1 MKPLLSRTTD
11 VKTEE
16 DFIRIDVP
24 LVNITGN
31 LGLDE
36 ISSHRRLDTDELFDL
51 IYDVTPRPYYSR
63 LSTPTTKSY
72 ETFTPLPTIQ
82 ENVLSIIYNNSAVK
96 SGKSWEFIE
105 DLMESFNFTA
115 ASQIITENATNPFSK
130 SDPSTLL
137 THTYSSI
144 PTEYSVSTEHESGSL
159 VNHKSFEN
167 VVQAAPDIA
176 VLLNKY
182 NVESLPKQK
191 DNVTSHVRKKRY
203 IKALEI
209 ENARPRN
216 LTTLKSMTR
225 TTEKVYRYSDMQDL
239 AQLVE
244 LEDDE
249 IQGRVALR
257 YLRKYVGSALFNICD
272 YNEPKARQVY
282 LFNSS
287 RIVIAISNFT
297 MDRMTLVVTP
307 ASTLMSSVGRC
318 PPAHLECQVAGT
330 RVCIDATNECDG
342 VPNCGAYDIYDEDR
356 LRCGWSLG
364 LQHNVCLAACTFL
377 AVILTILYTI
387 HYWLKR
393 CVPRVS
399 EAFFVYSDT
408 SENTLYLDSIM
419 RSPNDNTDDYSKLFY
434 QANIFDDDEEFM
446 KMNTK
451 TSRCSRLKSFLLS
464 CILFKKKTIAK
475 ECIDDPAAHEML
487 NMPSIPRK
495 IYSFTEYE
503 LRDITPVIKD
513 AMVQTGSSLE
523 IRDTGNRNENY
534 QTRTRNKASI
544 SSDLDQAFSD
554 NSNELNILKLIRNL
568 KISPKP
574 SDESQSN
581 LFVNKKEDYASHKIH
596 VTEEEKELHS
606 TLYEPSTSV
615 AKKQKIQKTTVAEV
629 HPIKP
634 KPVLSKHLRFDED
647 ITTIP
652 SPGYEDDDSESHQ
665 SVVGVGSSRH
675 LTTIEEVDEHVSSS
689 NDFMRFWRSGK
700 NKKSQKKS
708 HLSLR

>member
-1 MKPLLSRTTD
+1 MLNFEEVHLAIAVRKFVHQKDMSEYCRRRVVPSVFLGKHVVEANSQILHFSQLEMPYSCSISVRTEFGNNIILVVQLLSERSLAKSCLVNNNQLLIYELGETFGGYWGVIPDTMIKLQPQNYTKYYTLKTTPETEKTTVTDYEYEYDDQETDSMKPLFSRTTD

-36 ISSHRRLDTDELFDL
+36 ISSHRRLDTDEFFDL
-51 IYDVTPRPYYSR
+51 IYDVTPRNGVSYDTSIIPLVQFSIKKQTEDQRRGNYLQPKYELDYSYQGFTPDSSEGIPSVSSETSR
-63 LSTPTTKSY
+63 STDESTPLDIFLNNTRLNIKNSIKKNLSTVETTETPLTSVEISSDSIDEVKIFFTSSKTTK
-72 ETFTPLPTIQ
+72 
-82 ENVLSIIYNNSAVK
+82 
-96 SGKSWEFIE
+96 
-105 DLMESFNFTA
+105 
-115 ASQIITENATNPFSK
+115 
-130 SDPSTLL
+130 
-137 THTYSSI
+137 
-144 PTEYSVSTEHESGSL
+144 HESGSL

-182 NVESLPKQK
+182 NVESLPKEVE
-191 DNVTSHVRKKRY
+191 NMTSPIRKKRY

-216 LTTLKSMTR
+216 LTTLKTMTR

-399 EAFFVYSDT
+399 EAFFVYSD
-408 SENTLYLDSIM
+408 
-419 RSPNDNTDDYSKLFY
+419 
-434 QANIFDDDEEFM
+434 A
-446 KMNTK
+446 
-451 TSRCSRLKSFLLS
+451 
-464 CILFKKKTIAK
+464 
-475 ECIDDPAAHEML
+475 
-487 NMPSIPRK
+487 
-495 IYSFTEYE
+495 
-503 LRDITPVIKD
+503 
-513 AMVQTGSSLE
+513 
-523 IRDTGNRNENY
+523 
-534 QTRTRNKASI
+534 
-544 SSDLDQAFSD
+544 
-554 NSNELNILKLIRNL
+554 
-568 KISPKP
+568 
-574 SDESQSN
+574 
-581 LFVNKKEDYASHKIH
+581 
-596 VTEEEKELHS
+596 
-606 TLYEPSTSV
+606 
-615 AKKQKIQKTTVAEV
+615 
-629 HPIKP
+629 
-634 KPVLSKHLRFDED
+634 
-647 ITTIP
+647 
-652 SPGYEDDDSESHQ
+652 
-665 SVVGVGSSRH
+665 
-675 LTTIEEVDEHVSSS
+675 
-689 NDFMRFWRSGK
+689 
-700 NKKSQKKS
+700 
-708 HLSLR
+708 